1 MEAQVGNFNFQLEKV
16 KSYDRCF
23 VIALRKNMVDV
34 SSPPLGNF
42 GLKLYFFDTQ
52 AFQKNRGH
60 ILTIKID
67 KVAIISARPIRP
79 VS

>member
-42 GLKLYFFDTQ
+42 GLKLYF
-52 AFQKNRGH
+52 
-60 ILTIKID
+60 LTRKLSKKTGGIF
-67 KVAIISARPIRP
+67 
-79 VS
+79 